1 MYKRQDMTLSSW
13 YSLIY
18 CPDEGCTLVAEP
30 NADRLFEGWCRN
42 ADHTG
47 VLSYEE
53 QYPFSPDDDPAVIY
67 AYFR

>member
-1 MYKRQDMTLSSW
+1 MTLVSW
-13 YSLIY
+13 YSLVY
-18 CPDEGCTLVAEP
+18 CPGEGCTLVAEP
-30 NADRLFEGWCRN
+30 DADRLFEGWCRN